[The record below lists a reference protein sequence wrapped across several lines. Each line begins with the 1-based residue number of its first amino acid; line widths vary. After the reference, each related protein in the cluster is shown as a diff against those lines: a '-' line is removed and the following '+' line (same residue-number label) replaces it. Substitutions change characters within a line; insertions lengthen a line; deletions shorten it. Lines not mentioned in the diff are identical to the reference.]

1 MLRFLVVSLTVLS
14 VLSFSGRA
22 LEVVEVN
29 FSETFSDSLENEF
42 GMREAEILREIIARD
57 LYRVDRKTK
66 IPFSRAVVTIE
77 AAKPN
82 KPTLEQLSGNPGLS
96 YSGSFGVGGMT
107 LNAIF
112 TDSNGRTSR
121 AIHESWFGDDIQ
133 SATHLGTWGDARRA
147 SRRFAKKLKKA
158 IEEDSL
164 FEYPG
169 QKMESGQQP
178 G

>member
-1 MLRFLVVSLTVLS
+1 MLRFTVISLTVLS

-29 FSETFSDSLENEF
+29 FSDTFSDMLQNEF

-57 LYRVDRKTK
+57 LYRVDRKAK
-66 IPFSRAVVTIE
+66 IQLSRAVVTIE

-82 KPTLEQLSGNPGLS
+82 KPTLEQLSGNAGLS

-107 LNAIF
+107 LNAVFI
-112 TDSNGRTSR
+112 DSNGRTSR
-121 AIHESWFGDDIQ
+121 AIHESWFGDDLH
-133 SATHLGTWGDARRA
+133 SAKHLGTWGDARRA
-147 SRRFAKKLKKA
+147 SKRFAKKLKRA
-158 IEEDSL
+158 ITEDSL

-169 QKMESGQQP
+169 QQVESGERP